1 MIFIVYYFTY
11 LYYIFKMSIIND
23 PDEIVSLQEFYQ
35 FAKKNTPI
43 ETWDYIIG
51 AADTETTFKKNRHS
65 LDTYAFRPR
74 VLRDVENVDTT
85 IKLFDYNFSLPVFYA
100 PIGSMQDFVK
110 DGALN
115 STLSASD
122 KKIFHMLS
130 STWSGGV
137 DVIGKSVNYP
147 KVYQLYI
154 RGDHNWV
161 DDQISKAI
169 DNGFIALCLTVDLDA
184 YGRRERD
191 LLKRYKTTSRRTAT
205 GPEYQMKFSWND
217 VNRIKN
223 KFNIPIILKGI
234 ATEEDAKIC
243 VDEGIEVIYISNHGG
258 RQLDY
263 GIGGADLI
271 QSISKVVKSK
281 SKIFFDGGVSRG
293 TDVVKAIALGADFVG
308 IGRLQCYAAAT
319 NGRNGLNKM
328 IDILQHEILVCMR
341 LLGVNNL
348 NDLNENY
355 IIKDISISKPSL
367 ISSFPLIEE
376 GY

>member
-1 MIFIVYYFTY
+1 MPNNV
-11 LYYIFKMSIIND
+11 KPSD
-23 PDEIVSLQEFYQ
+23 IVSLQEFYQ

-51 AADTETTFKKNRHS
+51 AADTETTFKKNRYS

-74 VLRDVENVDTT
+74 ILNNVEHVDTS
-85 IKLFDYNFSLPVFYA
+85 IKIFGYDFLLPVFYA

-137 DVIGKSVNYP
+137 DIIGKSVNYP

-154 RGDHNWV
+154 RGDENWV
-161 DDQISKAI
+161 YEQISKAI
-169 DNGFIALCLTVDLDA
+169 DNGFVALCLTVDLDA

-191 LLKRYKTTSRRTAT
+191 LLKRYKTTSRKTAT
-205 GPEYQMKFSWND
+205 GPEYQMKFSWKD
-217 VNRIKN
+217 VRKIKN

-234 ATEEDAKIC
+234 VTEEDAKIC
-243 VDEGIEVIYISNHGG
+243 VDEGIDVIYISNHGG

-263 GIGGADLI
+263 GFGGADLI
-271 QSISKVVKSK
+271 QPISQVVKNK
-281 SKIFFDGGVSRG
+281 SKIFFDGGVCRG
-293 TDVVKAIALGADFVG
+293 TDVVKAISLGADCIG

-319 NGRNGLNKM
+319 NGRKGLNKM
-328 IDILQHEILVCMR
+328 IDILTHEILVCMR
-341 LLGVNNL
+341 LLGVNCL
-348 NDLNENY
+348 GDLNSNY
-355 IIKDISISKPSL
+355 VKKDISISNPSL

>member
-1 MIFIVYYFTY
+1 MTHKI
-11 LYYIFKMSIIND
+11 D
-23 PDEIVSLQEFYQ
+23 PDKIVSLQEFYQ
-35 FAKKNTPI
+35 FAKANTAV

-51 AADTETTFKKNRHS
+51 AADTETTFKKNRYS
-65 LDTYAFRPR
+65 LDSYAFKPR
-74 VLRDVENVDTT
+74 ILRDVEHVNTS
-85 IKLFDYNFSLPVFYA
+85 IELFGYSFSLPVFYA
-100 PIGSMQDFVK
+100 PIGSMQDFVEN
-110 DGALN
+110 GALN

-137 DVIGKSVNYP
+137 DIIGKSVNYP
-147 KVYQLYI
+147 KIYQLYI
-154 RGDHNWV
+154 RGDESWV
-161 DDQISKAI
+161 DEQISKAI
-169 DNGFIALCLTVDLDA
+169 DNGFIALCFTIDLDA

-191 LLKRYKTTSRRTAT
+191 LLKRYKTTSRKTAT
-205 GPEYQMKFSWND
+205 GPEYQMKFSWKD
-217 VNRIKN
+217 VRRIKK
-223 KFNIPIILKGI
+223 KFDLPIILKGI
-234 ATEEDAKIC
+234 ATEEDAKIS
-243 VDEGIEVIYISNHGG
+243 VDEGIDVIYISNHGG

-271 QSISKVVKSK
+271 QSISKVVQNK
-281 SKIFFDGGVSRG
+281 SKIFYDGGICRG
-293 TDVVKAIALGADFVG
+293 TDVVKALSLGAHSVG

-319 NGRNGLNKM
+319 NGRKGLNKM
-328 IDILQHEILVCMR
+328 IDILSHEILICLR

-355 IIKDISISKPSL
+355 IKKDISISKPSL

>member
-1 MIFIVYYFTY
+1 MSMI
-11 LYYIFKMSIIND
+11 NN

-74 VLRDVENVDTT
+74 VLRDVENVDTS
-85 IKLFDYNFSLPVFYA
+85 IQLFDYNFLLPVFYA

-137 DVIGKSVNYP
+137 DIIGKSVDYP
-147 KVYQLYI
+147 KIYQLYI
-154 RGDHNWV
+154 RGDNNWV
-161 DDQISKAI
+161 DNQISKAI

-243 VDEGIEVIYISNHGG
+243 VDEGIDVIYISNHGG

-271 QSISKVVKSK
+271 NPISQVVKNK
-281 SKIFFDGGVSRG
+281 AKIFFDGGVSRG
-293 TDVVKAIALGADFVG
+293 TDIVKAIALGADCVG

-319 NGRNGLNKM
+319 NGRDGLNKM

-348 NDLNENY
+348 NDLDDNY
-355 IIKDISISKPSL
+355 IKKDTSISNPSL
-367 ISSFPLIEE
+367 TSSFPLIEE

>member
-1 MIFIVYYFTY
+1 MFNI
-11 LYYIFKMSIIND
+11 LYIYITFLKCLKNN

-51 AADTETTFKKNRHS
+51 AADTETTFKKNRYS
-65 LDTYAFRPR
+65 LDSYAFKPR
-74 VLRDVENVDTT
+74 ILRDVEHVDTS
-85 IKLFDYNFSLPVFYA
+85 IELFGYSFSLPVFYA
-100 PIGSMQDFVK
+100 PIGSMQDFVEN
-110 DGALN
+110 GALN

-137 DVIGKSVNYP
+137 DIIGKSVNYP
-147 KVYQLYI
+147 KIYQLYI
-154 RGDHNWV
+154 RGDENWV
-161 DDQISKAI
+161 DEQISKAI

-191 LLKRYKTTSRRTAT
+191 LLKRYKTTSRKTAT
-205 GPEYQMKFSWND
+205 GPEYQMKFSWKD
-217 VNRIKN
+217 VRRIKN
-223 KFNIPIILKGI
+223 KFDLPIILKGI

-243 VDEGIEVIYISNHGG
+243 VDEGIDVIYISNHGG

-271 QSISKVVKSK
+271 QSISKVVQNK
-281 SKIFFDGGVSRG
+281 SKIFFDGGICRG
-293 TDVVKAIALGADFVG
+293 TDVVKALSLGADSVG

-355 IIKDISISKPSL
+355 IKKDISISEPSL
-367 ISSFPLIEE
+367 TSSFPLMKKGIRFV
-376 GY
+376 

>member
-1 MIFIVYYFTY
+1 
-11 LYYIFKMSIIND
+11 MSIIND

-74 VLRDVENVDTT
+74 VLRNVENIDTS
-85 IKLFDYNFSLPVFYA
+85 IKLFDYDFLLPVFYA

-137 DVIGKSVNYP
+137 DIIGKSVDYP

-154 RGDHNWV
+154 RGDNNWV
-161 DDQISKAI
+161 DEQISKAI

-217 VNRIKN
+217 VNRIKK

-243 VDEGIEVIYISNHGG
+243 VDEGIDVIYISNHGG

-271 QSISKVVKSK
+271 NPISQVVKNK
-281 SKIFFDGGVSRG
+281 SKIFFDGGVIRG
-293 TDVVKAIALGADFVG
+293 TDVVKAIALGADCVG

-319 NGRNGLNKM
+319 NGRDGLNKM

-348 NDLNENY
+348 NDLNDNY
-355 IIKDISISKPSL
+355 IKKDISISNPSL
-367 ISSFPLIEE
+367 TSSFPLIEE

>member
-1 MIFIVYYFTY
+1 
-11 LYYIFKMSIIND
+11 MSKNVN
-23 PDEIVSLQEFYQ
+23 PNEIVSLQEFYQ
-35 FAKKNTPI
+35 FAKQNTSI
-43 ETWDYIIG
+43 ETWDYIVG
-51 AADTETTFKKNRHS
+51 AADTETTFKKNRYS
-65 LDTYAFRPR
+65 LDTYAFKPR
-74 VLRDVENVDTT
+74 VLRDVEKIDTS
-85 IKLFDYNFSLPVFYA
+85 IKLFDFNFLLPVFYA

-115 STLSASD
+115 STLSAYD

-137 DVIGKSVNYP
+137 DIIGKSVEYP
-147 KVYQLYI
+147 KIYQLYI
-154 RGDHNWV
+154 RGDDNWV
-161 DDQISKAI
+161 NEQISKAI

-191 LLKRYKTTSRRTAT
+191 LLKRYKTTSRKTAT
-205 GPEYQMKFSWND
+205 SPEYQMRFSWKD
-217 VNRIKN
+217 VSRIKN

-234 ATEEDAKIC
+234 ATVEDAKIS
-243 VDEGIEVIYISNHGG
+243 VNEGIDVIYISNHGG

-271 QSISKVVKSK
+271 NPISKVVKNK
-281 SKIFFDGGVSRG
+281 SKIFFDGGVLRG
-293 TDVVKAIALGADFVG
+293 SDIVKAIALGADCVG

-328 IDILQHEILVCMR
+328 IDILQNEILVCMR

-348 NDLNENY
+348 NDLNENC
-355 IIKDISISKPSL
+355 IKKDISISDPSL
-367 ISSFPLIEE
+367 TSSFPL
-376 GY
+376 

>member
-1 MIFIVYYFTY
+1 M
-11 LYYIFKMSIIND
+11 LNNLNPS
-23 PDEIVSLQEFYQ
+23 EIVSLQEFYQ

-51 AADTETTFKKNRHS
+51 AADTETTFKKNRYA

-74 VLRDVENVDTT
+74 ILNDVEHVDTS
-85 IKLFDYNFSLPVFYA
+85 IKIFGYNFSLPVFYA

-137 DVIGKSVNYP
+137 DIIGKSVNYP

-154 RGDHNWV
+154 RGDENWV
-161 DDQISKAI
+161 YEQISKAI

-191 LLKRYKTTSRRTAT
+191 LLKRYKTTSRKTAA
-205 GPEYQMKFSWND
+205 GPEYQMRFSWKD
-217 VNRIKN
+217 VNKIKN

-243 VDEGIEVIYISNHGG
+243 VDGA
-258 RQLDY
+258 
-263 GIGGADLI
+263 ADLI
-271 QSISKVVKSK
+271 EPISQVVKNK
-281 SKIFFDGGVSRG
+281 SKIFFDGGVCRG
-293 TDVVKAIALGADFVG
+293 TDVVKAISLGADCVG

-319 NGRNGLNKM
+319 NGREGLNKM
-328 IDILQHEILVCMR
+328 IDILTHEILVCMR

-348 NDLNENY
+348 DDLNSNY
-355 IIKDISISKPSL
+355 IKKDISISEPSL
-367 ISSFPLIEE
+367 VSSFPLIEE

>member
-1 MIFIVYYFTY
+1 
-11 LYYIFKMSIIND
+11 MSRIND

-35 FAKKNTPI
+35 KTKKNTPI

-74 VLRDVENVDTT
+74 VLRDVENIDTR
-85 IKLFDYNFSLPVFYA
+85 IQLFDYDFLLPVFYA

-137 DVIGKSVNYP
+137 DIIGKSVDYP

-154 RGDHNWV
+154 RGDNNWV
-161 DDQISKAI
+161 DEQISKAI
-169 DNGFIALCLTVDLDA
+169 DNGFVALCLTVDLDA

-191 LLKRYKTTSRRTAT
+191 LLKRYKTTSRKTAT

-217 VNRIKN
+217 VNRIKR
-223 KFNIPIILKGI
+223 KFDIPIILKGV

-243 VDEGIEVIYISNHGG
+243 VDEGIDVIYISNHGG

-271 QSISKVVKSK
+271 NPISQVVKNK
-281 SKIFFDGGVSRG
+281 SKIFFDGGVIRG
-293 TDVVKAIALGADFVG
+293 TDVVKAIALGADCVG

-348 NDLNENY
+348 HDLNDNY
-355 IIKDISISKPSL
+355 IKKDISISNPSL
-367 ISSFPLIEE
+367 TSSFPLIEE

>member
-1 MIFIVYYFTY
+1 
-11 LYYIFKMSIIND
+11 MSKNIN
-23 PDEIVSLQEFYQ
+23 PNEIVSLQEFYQ
-35 FAKKNTPI
+35 FAKQNTSI
-43 ETWDYIIG
+43 ETWDYIVG
-51 AADTETTFKKNRHS
+51 AADTETTFKKNRYS
-65 LDTYAFRPR
+65 LDTYAFKPR
-74 VLRDVENVDTT
+74 VLRDVEKIDTS
-85 IKLFDYNFSLPVFYA
+85 IKLFDFDFLLPVFYA

-115 STLSASD
+115 STLSAYD

-137 DVIGKSVNYP
+137 DIIGKSVEYP

-154 RGDHNWV
+154 RGDDNWV
-161 DDQISKAI
+161 DNQISKAI

-191 LLKRYKTTSRRTAT
+191 LLKRYKTTSRRKAT

-223 KFNIPIILKGI
+223 KFNIPIILKGV

-243 VDEGIEVIYISNHGG
+243 VDEGIDVIYISNHGG

-271 QSISKVVKSK
+271 NPISL
-281 SKIFFDGGVSRG
+281 
-293 TDVVKAIALGADFVG
+293 A
-308 IGRLQCYAAAT
+308 
-319 NGRNGLNKM
+319 
-328 IDILQHEILVCMR
+328 
-341 LLGVNNL
+341 
-348 NDLNENY
+348 
-355 IIKDISISKPSL
+355 
-367 ISSFPLIEE
+367 
-376 GY
+376 

>member
-1 MIFIVYYFTY
+1 M
-11 LYYIFKMSIIND
+11 LNNLNPS
-23 PDEIVSLQEFYQ
+23 EIVSLQEFYQ

-51 AADTETTFKKNRHS
+51 AADTETTFKKNRYA

-74 VLRDVENVDTT
+74 ILNDVEHVDTSVK
-85 IKLFDYNFSLPVFYA
+85 IFGYNFSLPVFYA

-137 DVIGKSVNYP
+137 DIIGKSVNYP

-154 RGDHNWV
+154 RGDENWV
-161 DDQISKAI
+161 YEQITKAI

-191 LLKRYKTTSRRTAT
+191 LLKRYKTTSRKTAA
-205 GPEYQMKFSWND
+205 GPEYQMKFSWKD
-217 VNRIKN
+217 VRKIKN

-243 VDEGIEVIYISNHGG
+243 IDEGVDVIYISNHGG

-263 GIGGADLI
+263 GFGGADLI
-271 QSISKVVKSK
+271 QPISQVVKNK
-281 SKIFFDGGVSRG
+281 SKIFFDGGVCRG
-293 TDVVKAIALGADFVG
+293 TDVVKAISLGADCIG

-319 NGRNGLNKM
+319 NGREGLNKM
-328 IDILQHEILVCMR
+328 IDILTHEILVCMR
-341 LLGVNNL
+341 LLGVNCL
-348 NDLNENY
+348 GDLNSNY
-355 IIKDISISKPSL
+355 VKKDISISDPSL

-376 GY
+376 EY

>member
-1 MIFIVYYFTY
+1 
-11 LYYIFKMSIIND
+11 MSNNLN
-23 PDEIVSLQEFYQ
+23 PSEIVSLQEFYQ
-35 FAKKNTPI
+35 FAKKNIPI

-51 AADTETTFKKNRHS
+51 AAETETTFKKNRYA
-65 LDTYAFRPR
+65 LDTYAFSPR
-74 VLRDVENVDTT
+74 ILNDVEHVNTS
-85 IKLFDYNFSLPVFYA
+85 IKIFGYNFSLPVFYA

-110 DGALN
+110 DVALN

-137 DVIGKSVNYP
+137 DIIGKSVNYP

-154 RGDHNWV
+154 RGDENWV
-161 DDQISKAI
+161 YEQISKAI

-191 LLKRYKTTSRRTAT
+191 LLKRYKTTSRKTAA
-205 GPEYQMKFSWND
+205 GPEYQMRFSWKD
-217 VNRIKN
+217 VKKIKN

-243 VDEGIEVIYISNHGG
+243 VDEGIDVIYISNHGG

-263 GIGGADLI
+263 GFGGADLI
-271 QSISKVVKSK
+271 QPISQVVKNK
-281 SKIFFDGGVSRG
+281 SKIFFDGGVCRG
-293 TDVVKAIALGADFVG
+293 TDVVKAISLGADCVG

-319 NGRNGLNKM
+319 NGREGLNKM
-328 IDILQHEILVCMR
+328 IDILTHEILVCMR

-348 NDLNENY
+348 DDLNSNY
-355 IIKDISISKPSL
+355 IKKDISISEPSL
-367 ISSFPLIEE
+367 VRSFPLIEE

>member
-1 MIFIVYYFTY
+1 
-11 LYYIFKMSIIND
+11 MSQNIN
-23 PDEIVSLQEFYQ
+23 PNEIVSLQEFYQ

-74 VLRDVENVDTT
+74 VLRDVENVDTS
-85 IKLFDYNFSLPVFYA
+85 IQLFDYNFLLPVFYA

-137 DVIGKSVNYP
+137 DIIGKSVDYP
-147 KVYQLYI
+147 KIYQLYI
-154 RGDHNWV
+154 RGDNNWV
-161 DDQISKAI
+161 DNQISKAI

-205 GPEYQMKFSWND
+205 DPEYQMKFSWND

-243 VDEGIEVIYISNHGG
+243 VDEGIDVIYISNHGG

-271 QSISKVVKSK
+271 NPISQVVKNK
-281 SKIFFDGGVSRG
+281 AKIFFDGGVSRG
-293 TDVVKAIALGADFVG
+293 TDIVKAIALGADCVG

-319 NGRNGLNKM
+319 NGRDGLNKM

-348 NDLNENY
+348 NDLDDNY
-355 IIKDISISKPSL
+355 IKKDTSISNPSL
-367 ISSFPLIEE
+367 TSSFPLIEE

>member
-1 MIFIVYYFTY
+1 MSMI
-11 LYYIFKMSIIND
+11 NN

-74 VLRDVENVDTT
+74 VLRDVENVDTS
-85 IKLFDYNFSLPVFYA
+85 IQLFDYNFLLPVFYA

-137 DVIGKSVNYP
+137 DIIGKSVDYP
-147 KVYQLYI
+147 KIYQLYI
-154 RGDHNWV
+154 RGDNNWV
-161 DDQISKAI
+161 DNQISKAI
-169 DNGFIALCLTVDLDA
+169 DNGFIALCL
-184 YGRRERD
+184 
-191 LLKRYKTTSRRTAT
+191 KRYKTTSRKTAT
-205 GPEYQMKFSWND
+205 DPEYQMKFSWND

-243 VDEGIEVIYISNHGG
+243 VDEGIDVIYISNHGG

-271 QSISKVVKSK
+271 NPISQVVKNK
-281 SKIFFDGGVSRG
+281 AKIFFDGGVSRG
-293 TDVVKAIALGADFVG
+293 TDIVKAIALGADCVG

-319 NGRNGLNKM
+319 NGRDGLNKM

-348 NDLNENY
+348 NDLDDNY
-355 IIKDISISKPSL
+355 IKKDTSISNPSL
-367 ISSFPLIEE
+367 TSSFPLIEE

>member
-1 MIFIVYYFTY
+1 MPNNV
-11 LYYIFKMSIIND
+11 KPSD
-23 PDEIVSLQEFYQ
+23 IVSLQEFYQ

-51 AADTETTFKKNRHS
+51 AADTETTFKKNRYS

-74 VLRDVENVDTT
+74 ILNDVEHVDTS
-85 IKLFDYNFSLPVFYA
+85 IKIFGYNFSLPVFYA

-137 DVIGKSVNYP
+137 DIIGKSVNYP

-154 RGDHNWV
+154 RGDENWV
-161 DDQISKAI
+161 FKQISKAI
-169 DNGFIALCLTVDLDA
+169 DNGFVALCLTVDLDA

-191 LLKRYKTTSRRTAT
+191 LLKRYKTTSRKTAT
-205 GPEYQMKFSWND
+205 GPEYQMKFSWKD
-217 VNRIKN
+217 VRKIKN

-263 GIGGADLI
+263 GFGGADLI
-271 QSISKVVKSK
+271 QPISEVVKNK
-281 SKIFFDGGVSRG
+281 SKIFFDGGVCRG
-293 TDVVKAIALGADFVG
+293 TDVVKAISLGADCVG

-319 NGRNGLNKM
+319 NGREGLNKM
-328 IDILQHEILVCMR
+328 IDILTQEILICMR
-341 LLGVNNL
+341 LLGVNCL
-348 NDLNENY
+348 DDLNSNY
-355 IIKDISISKPSL
+355 IKKDVSISNPSL

-376 GY
+376 EY

>member
-1 MIFIVYYFTY
+1 MT
-11 LYYIFKMSIIND
+11 IIND

-74 VLRDVENVDTT
+74 VLRDVENVDTS
-85 IKLFDYNFSLPVFYA
+85 IQLFDYNFLLPVFYA

-122 KKIFHMLS
+122 KRIFHMLS

-137 DVIGKSVNYP
+137 DIVGKSVDYP

-154 RGDHNWV
+154 RGDNNWV
-161 DDQISKAI
+161 DDKISKAI

-223 KFNIPIILKGI
+223 KFKIPIILKGI

-243 VDEGIEVIYISNHGG
+243 VNEGIDVIYISNHGG

-271 QSISKVVKSK
+271 NPISQVVKNK
-281 SKIFFDGGVSRG
+281 AKIFFDGGVSRG
-293 TDVVKAIALGADFVG
+293 TDVVKAIALGADCVG

-319 NGRNGLNKM
+319 NGRIGLNKM
-328 IDILQHEILVCMR
+328 IDILENEILICMR
-341 LLGVNNL
+341 LLGLNSL
-348 NDLNENY
+348 NDLDNNY
-355 IIKDISISKPSL
+355 IKKDISISNPSL
-367 ISSFPLIEE
+367 TSSFPLIEE

>member
-1 MIFIVYYFTY
+1 
-11 LYYIFKMSIIND
+11 MSQNIN

-35 FAKKNTPI
+35 FAKENTPV

-51 AADTETTFKKNRHS
+51 AADTETTFKKNRYS
-65 LDTYAFRPR
+65 LDSYAFKPR
-74 VLRDVENVDTT
+74 ILRDVEHVDTS
-85 IKLFDYNFSLPVFYA
+85 IELFGYSFSLPVFYA
-100 PIGSMQDFVK
+100 PIGSMQDFVEN
-110 DGALN
+110 GALN

-137 DVIGKSVNYP
+137 DIIGKSVNYP
-147 KVYQLYI
+147 KIYQLYI
-154 RGDHNWV
+154 RGDESWV
-161 DDQISKAI
+161 DEQISKAI
-169 DNGFIALCLTVDLDA
+169 DNGFIALCLTIDLDA

-191 LLKRYKTTSRRTAT
+191 LLKRYKTTSRKTAT
-205 GPEYQMKFSWND
+205 GPEYQMKFSWKD
-217 VNRIKN
+217 VRRIKN
-223 KFNIPIILKGI
+223 KFDLPIILKGI
-234 ATEEDAKIC
+234 ATEEDAKIS
-243 VDEGIEVIYISNHGG
+243 VDEGIDVIYISNHGG

-271 QSISKVVKSK
+271 QSISKVVQNK
-281 SKIFFDGGVSRG
+281 SKIFFDGGICRG
-293 TDVVKAIALGADFVG
+293 TDVVKALCLGADSVG

-319 NGRNGLNKM
+319 NGRKGLNKM
-328 IDILQHEILVCMR
+328 IDILTHEILICLR

-355 IIKDISISKPSL
+355 IKKDISISEPSL
-367 ISSFPLIEE
+367 TSSFPLIKE

>member
-1 MIFIVYYFTY
+1 MP
-11 LYYIFKMSIIND
+11 KNIN

-35 FAKKNTPI
+35 FAKENTPV

-51 AADTETTFKKNRHS
+51 AADTETTFKKNRYA
-65 LDTYAFRPR
+65 LDSFAFKPR
-74 VLRDVENVDTT
+74 ILRNVEHVDTS
-85 IKLFDYNFSLPVFYA
+85 IELFGYNFSLPVFYA

-137 DVIGKSVNYP
+137 DIIGKSVNYP
-147 KVYQLYI
+147 KIYQLYV
-154 RGDHNWV
+154 RGDENWV
-161 DDQISKAI
+161 YEQISKAI
-169 DNGFIALCLTVDLDA
+169 DNGFVALCLTVDLDA

-191 LLKRYKTTSRRTAT
+191 LLKRYKTTSRKTAT
-205 GPEYQMKFSWND
+205 GPEYQMKFSWKD
-217 VNRIKN
+217 VRKIKN

-243 VDEGIEVIYISNHGG
+243 IDEGIDVIYISNHGG

-263 GIGGADLI
+263 GFGGADLI
-271 QSISKVVKSK
+271 QPISQVVKNK
-281 SKIFFDGGVSRG
+281 SKIFFDGGVCRG
-293 TDVVKAIALGADFVG
+293 TDVVKAISLGADCIG

-319 NGRNGLNKM
+319 NGREGLNKM
-328 IDILQHEILVCMR
+328 IDILTHEILVCMR
-341 LLGVNNL
+341 LLGVNCL
-348 NDLNENY
+348 DDLNSNY
-355 IIKDISISKPSL
+355 VKKDISISDPSL

>member
-1 MIFIVYYFTY
+1 MSMI
-11 LYYIFKMSIIND
+11 NN

-74 VLRDVENVDTT
+74 VLRDVENVDTS
-85 IKLFDYNFSLPVFYA
+85 IQLFDCNFLLPVFYA

-137 DVIGKSVNYP
+137 DIIGKSVDYP
-147 KVYQLYI
+147 KIYQLYI
-154 RGDHNWV
+154 RGDNNWV
-161 DDQISKAI
+161 DNQISKAI

-205 GPEYQMKFSWND
+205 DPEYQMKFSWND

-243 VDEGIEVIYISNHGG
+243 VDEGIDVIYISNHGG

-271 QSISKVVKSK
+271 NPISQVVKNK
-281 SKIFFDGGVSRG
+281 AKIFFDGGVSRG
-293 TDVVKAIALGADFVG
+293 TDIVKAIALGADCVG

-319 NGRNGLNKM
+319 NGRDGLNKM

-348 NDLNENY
+348 NDLDDNY
-355 IIKDISISKPSL
+355 IKKDTSISNPSL
-367 ISSFPLIEE
+367 TSSFPLIEE

>member
-1 MIFIVYYFTY
+1 
-11 LYYIFKMSIIND
+11 MSIIND
-23 PDEIVSLQEFYQ
+23 PNEIVSLQEFYQ

-74 VLRDVENVDTT
+74 VLRDVEKVDTS
-85 IKLFDYNFSLPVFYA
+85 IQLFDYNFLLPVFYA

-137 DVIGKSVNYP
+137 DIIGKSVDYP
-147 KVYQLYI
+147 KIYQLYI
-154 RGDHNWV
+154 RGDNNWV
-161 DDQISKAI
+161 DNQISKAI

-205 GPEYQMKFSWND
+205 GPVYQMKFSWND

-243 VDEGIEVIYISNHGG
+243 IDEGVDVIYISNHGG

-263 GIGGADLI
+263 GIGGADFI

-293 TDVVKAIALGADFVG
+293 TDVVKAIALGADCVG

-328 IDILQHEILVCMR
+328 IDILTHEILVCMR

-348 NDLNENY
+348 DDLNSNY
-355 IIKDISISKPSL
+355 IKKDISISEPSL
-367 ISSFPLIEE
+367 VSSFPLIEE

>member
-1 MIFIVYYFTY
+1 
-11 LYYIFKMSIIND
+11 MSLIND

-74 VLRDVENVDTT
+74 ILRDVENIDTS
-85 IKLFDYNFSLPVFYA
+85 IQLFDYNFLLPVFYA

-137 DVIGKSVNYP
+137 DIIGKSVNYP

-154 RGDHNWV
+154 RGDNNWV
-161 DDQISKAI
+161 DEQISKAI

-243 VDEGIEVIYISNHGG
+243 VDEGIDVIYISNHGG

-271 QSISKVVKSK
+271 NPISQVVKNR
-281 SKIFFDGGVSRG
+281 SKIFFDGGVCRG
-293 TDVVKAIALGADFVG
+293 TDVVKAIALGANCVG

-328 IDILQHEILVCMR
+328 IDILQHEISVCMR

-348 NDLNENY
+348 NDLNDKY
-355 IIKDISISKPSL
+355 IKKDISISNPTL
-367 ISSFPLIEE
+367 TSSFPLIEE

>member
-1 MIFIVYYFTY
+1 M
-11 LYYIFKMSIIND
+11 LNNLNPS
-23 PDEIVSLQEFYQ
+23 EIVSLQEFYQ

-51 AADTETTFKKNRHS
+51 AADTETTFKKNRYA

-74 VLRDVENVDTT
+74 ILNDVEHVDTST
-85 IKLFDYNFSLPVFYA
+85 KIFGYNFSLPVFYA

-137 DVIGKSVNYP
+137 DIIGKSVNYP

-154 RGDHNWV
+154 RGDENWV
-161 DDQISKAI
+161 YEQISKAI

-191 LLKRYKTTSRRTAT
+191 LLKRYKTTSRKTAT
-205 GPEYQMKFSWND
+205 GAEYQMKFSWKD
-217 VNRIKN
+217 VRKIKN

-243 VDEGIEVIYISNHGG
+243 IDEGVDVIYVSNHGG

-263 GIGGADLI
+263 GFGGADLI
-271 QSISKVVKSK
+271 QPISEVVKNKSKV
-281 SKIFFDGGVSRG
+281 FFDGGVCRG
-293 TDVVKAIALGADFVG
+293 TDVVKAISLGADCVG

-319 NGRNGLNKM
+319 NGREGLNKM
-328 IDILQHEILVCMR
+328 IDILTHEILVCMR
-341 LLGVNNL
+341 LLGVNCL
-348 NDLNENY
+348 GDLNSNHVK
-355 IIKDISISKPSL
+355 KDISISDPSL

>member
-1 MIFIVYYFTY
+1 
-11 LYYIFKMSIIND
+11 MSIINN

-65 LDTYAFRPR
+65 LDTFAFRPR
-74 VLRDVENVDTT
+74 VLRDVESVDTS
-85 IKLFDYNFSLPVFYA
+85 IQLFDYNFLLPVFYA

-137 DVIGKSVNYP
+137 DIIGKSVDYP

-154 RGDHNWV
+154 RGDNNWI
-161 DDQISKAI
+161 DNQISKAI

-243 VDEGIEVIYISNHGG
+243 IDEGIDVIYVSNHGG

-271 QSISKVVKSK
+271 NPISQVVKNK
-281 SKIFFDGGVSRG
+281 AKIFFDGGVSRG
-293 TDVVKAIALGADFVG
+293 TDVVKAIALGADCVG

-319 NGRNGLNKM
+319 NGRDGLNKM

-341 LLGVNNL
+341 LLGVNNF
-348 NDLNENY
+348 NDLNDNY
-355 IIKDISISKPSL
+355 IKKDISISNPSL
-367 ISSFPLIEE
+367 TSSFPLIEE

>member
-1 MIFIVYYFTY
+1 
-11 LYYIFKMSIIND
+11 
-23 PDEIVSLQEFYQ
+23 
-35 FAKKNTPI
+35 
-43 ETWDYIIG
+43 
-51 AADTETTFKKNRHS
+51 
-65 LDTYAFRPR
+65 
-74 VLRDVENVDTT
+74 
-85 IKLFDYNFSLPVFYA
+85 
-100 PIGSMQDFVK
+100 MQDFVK

-137 DVIGKSVNYP
+137 DIIGKSVDYP

-154 RGDHNWV
+154 RGDNNWV
-161 DDQISKAI
+161 DEQISKAI
-169 DNGFIALCLTVDLDA
+169 DNGFVALCLTVDLDA

-234 ATEEDAKIC
+234 ATEEDAEIC

-263 GIGGADLI
+263 GFGGADII
-271 QSISKVVKSK
+271 QPISQVVKNK
-281 SKIFFDGGVSRG
+281 SKIFFDGGVCRG
-293 TDVVKAIALGADFVG
+293 TDVVKAISLGADCIG

-319 NGRNGLNKM
+319 NGREGLNKM
-328 IDILQHEILVCMR
+328 IDILTHEILVCMR
-341 LLGVNNL
+341 LLGVNCL
-348 NDLNENY
+348 GDLNSNY
-355 IIKDISISKPSL
+355 VKKDISISDPSL
-367 ISSFPLIEE
+367 ISSFPLIDE